1 MFCNLS
7 FTIIFPFSLSP
18 HLLFGHVVVVVVVLF
33 YAIIVPFSPLTF
45 QLSERLHCCSNVVVV
60 VVELL
65 LLLKVCY
72 HSFLLYLPHTLQS
85 VDIMLLKNEISKGEK
100 YLSLASDLRDECE
113 KLRDKARD
121 ERKEEERRKKMEKEK
136 EERRQLKALSA
147 PDTMMTTT
155 TLTTP
160 VTRSSGSQAST
171 TTGRKRGR
179 GRRRRPFLIRMP
191 RRLLWLRRWTKH
203 CNLWSNHWR
212 IWSSMRSPRHLR
224 SPPSGGY
231 DVTAS
236 TPNI

>member
-85 VDIMLLKNEISKGEK
+85 VDIMLLKNEICKGEK

-147 PDTMMTTT
+147 PDIMMITTT
-155 TLTTP
+155 TSTTP
-160 VTRSSGSQAST
+160 MTRSSGSQAST
-171 TTGRKRGR
+171 TTGGKKRKGSSKKASSDPDATTAALAKEVDEAL
-179 GRRRRPFLIRMP
+179 GPLVEP
-191 RRLLWLRRWTKH
+191 LEDLELDEKVTDACWKWL
-203 CNLWSNHWR
+203 
-212 IWSSMRSPRHLR
+212 
-224 SPPSGGY
+224 
-231 DVTAS
+231 
-236 TPNI
+236 